1 MKDNRIAPLILV
13 ITLLSFYVIE
23 GNWPGFNEAGNATL
37 FMHCSLHTNYLR
49 IRGDVYLISFLE
61 NCHLDPSNILNL
73 FIIKDEHATD
83 ISSNFQLGKSS
94 VITARLFETERFR
107 RYLELNWNR
116 RHYRLKNF
124 LLHSEKVN

>member
-23 GNWPGFNEAGNATL
+23 GNWPGFNEPGNATL

-107 RYLELNWNR
+107 RYLELNRNR